1 MLPNELLQFV
11 QQKKNISMEFVK
23 QAKVHGGGRIRL
35 ICMVLAYKSYML
47 FDFFKNMA

>member
-23 QAKVHGGGRIRL
+23 QTKIHKGGG
-35 ICMVLAYKSYML
+35 K
-47 FDFFKNMA
+47 